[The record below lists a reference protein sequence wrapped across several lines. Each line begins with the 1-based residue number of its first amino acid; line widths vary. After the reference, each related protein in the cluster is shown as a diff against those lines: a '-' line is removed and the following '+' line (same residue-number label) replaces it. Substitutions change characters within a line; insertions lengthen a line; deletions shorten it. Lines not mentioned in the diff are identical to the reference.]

1 MRRAALGVVRILV
14 ECSLDLDLQALIT
27 MAVEEQPGG
36 KGDPAEAQSDLYT
49 FISERLRR
57 YFLDRDESLD
67 TETFDAVLVRRPSS
81 LLDFE
86 RRLSAVQAFIGHES
100 ASSLA
105 AANKRIA
112 NILKKADLAK
122 ETTVKEKLFQDDA
135 EQALWSALQE
145 TSSRVAP
152 LLQEREYTA
161 ALDQLATLRGVVD
174 AFFDGVMVMDDNKA
188 VRNNRLA
195 LLAEL
200 RTLFLGVAD
209 ISRLAID

>member
-1 MRRAALGVVRILV
+1 
-14 ECSLDLDLQALIT
+14 
-27 MAVEEQPGG
+27 
-36 KGDPAEAQSDLYT
+36 
-49 FISERLRR
+49 
-57 YFLDRDESLD
+57 
-67 TETFDAVLVRRPSS
+67 
-81 LLDFE
+81 
-86 RRLSAVQAFIGHES
+86 
-100 ASSLA
+100 
-105 AANKRIA
+105 
-112 NILKKADLAK
+112 LKKADLAK

-135 EQALWSALQE
+135 ERALWSALQE
-145 TSSRVAP
+145 ISSQVAP